1 MGWIVL
7 YSLIFHLW
15 LMFHPGIRTNA
26 TQIFHV
32 CILFVVTKQCSD
44 NSSFFFFK
52 SVFTLRYVN
61 FICMCTLLNLVLKCD
76 SFCQLFNE
84 VLK

>member
-1 MGWIVL
+1 
-7 YSLIFHLW
+7 
-15 LMFHPGIRTNA
+15 MFHPSIRTNA
-26 TQIFHV
+26 THIFHV

-44 NSSFFFFK
+44 NSSFFFK
-52 SVFTLRYVN
+52 KKKISVHFTLCQFYLHVYS
-61 FICMCTLLNLVLKCD
+61 TKQNLVLKCD